1 MAISPIPEGHRLVR
15 HVKKRSLATD
25 PDNPAVVIGILG
37 DAFRLKPGE
46 ESLSASWAEF
56 FTGEL
61 DQIRAA
67 IDHFKTVYGVRNADR
82 FAVGKVGEIKQAC
95 ADFGIAVRIVSEPM
109 PNYDSHAAV
118 RRYRD
123 DNLELL
129 EVLASEA
136 WAQIATP

>member
-1 MAISPIPEGHRLVR
+1 MAISPIPESHRLVR

-25 PDNPAVVIGILG
+25 PENPTVVIGILG
-37 DAFRLKPGE
+37 DAFRLRPDE
-46 ESLSASWAEF
+46 DSLSASWAEF
-56 FTGEL
+56 FATEP
-61 DQIRAA
+61 DQVRAA
-67 IDHFKTVYGVRNADR
+67 IEHFKTVYSVKKADR
-82 FAVGKVGEIKQAC
+82 FAVGQVGEIKQAC
-95 ADFGIAVRIVSEPM
+95 AEFGVAVRIVSEPM
-109 PNYDSHAAV
+109 PKYDSHAAV